1 MKDALSRRE
10 RQIMDIVYR
19 RGRASVSDVHAE
31 LPDAPSYSAVRAL
44 MGTLLEKGHLSHQQD
59 GKRYV
64 YEPTVSPDDASVSAL
79 RRVVSTFFDGSP
91 ARAALALVADGEL
104 DAAELEAL
112 QAAIAAARAEGR

>member
-19 RGRASVSDVHAE
+19 FGRASVSEVHAE

-44 MGTLLEKGHLSHQQD
+44 MGTLLDKGHLTHHQA

-64 YEPTVSPDDASVSAL
+64 YEPTVSSDAASVSAL
-79 RRVVSTFFDGSP
+79 RRVVTTFFDGSP

-104 DAAELEAL
+104 DEAELEAL
-112 QAAIAAARAEGR
+112 RVAIASARAEGR

>member
-10 RQIMDIVYR
+10 RQIMDVVYR
-19 RGRASVSDVHAE
+19 RGQASVADVHAE

-44 MGTLLEKGHLSHQQD
+44 MSTLLEKGHLTHHQD

-64 YEPTVSPDDASVSAL
+64 YEPTVSSNAASVSAL
-79 RRVVSTFFDGSP
+79 RRVVTTFFDGSP
-91 ARAALALVADGEL
+91 ARAALALVADGTL